1 MLDLRWARENPTE
14 LDAALAKRGAPPVA
28 AEVLA
33 LDARRRDAQTRF
45 QESQSARKT
54 ASKAIGQAK
63 AKGEDATEAMAAV
76 ADMKT
81 AADAAEQEERAAA
94 SALDELLAGLPN
106 TPSDD
111 VPEGADEAA
120 NQLVRTVGAIP
131 EFSFQPKDHIALGEP
146 LGMDFQAGVKLSG
159 ARFVTMRGQ
168 MARLERALAHF
179 MLDLHITEHG
189 YEEVRPPIL
198 VRSEAMYGTGQLPKF
213 AEESFRTTDDR
224 WLIPTAEVPMTNLVA
239 GEILAPGDLPRRM
252 VAHTPCFRSEAGA
265 AGRDTRGMIR
275 MHQFDKVEL
284 VSIVQ
289 PGESAAELERMTAAA
304 ETVLQR
310 LELSYR
316 VMLLSTGD
324 MGFGA
329 AKTYDLEVW
338 LPSQETYREI
348 SSCSMCGQFQARR
361 MNARVR
367 RSEGKGADFVETLNG
382 SGVAVGR
389 ALLAVLE
396 NGQEED
402 GAIRIPAALQP
413 YLGGLDVLRPEGG

>member
-1 MLDLRWARENPTE
+1 MLDLRWARENPDE

-54 ASKAIGQAK
+54 ASKAIGKAK
-63 AKGEDATEAMAAV
+63 AKGEDATDAMAAV

-106 TPSDD
+106 PPMDD
-111 VPEGADEAA
+111 VPEGPDEAA
-120 NQLVRTVGAIP
+120 NALVRTVGDIP

-168 MARLERALAHF
+168 MARLERALAQF
-179 MLDLHITEHG
+179 MLDLHVTEHG

-239 GEILAPGDLPRRM
+239 GEILSPGDLPRRT

-289 PGESAAELERMTAAA
+289 PGESVAELERMTTAA

-316 VMLLSTGD
+316 VVLLSTGD

-361 MNARVR
+361 MNARVK

-389 ALLAVLE
+389 ALVAVLE
-396 NGQEED
+396 NGQEAD